1 MGKDNKAKQEMQTAC
16 RDYTLHLHKRL
27 QGVQFKKR
35 APKCIRLIKKFATE
49 VMYTNEVRIDTALNR
64 AVWLNG
70 IRNIPRRIRVRVT
83 RKLTKMRMPRRNSSP
98 LSLTSLATT
107 SPDSR

>member
-1 MGKDNKAKQEMQTAC
+1 MGNKAKQEMQTAC
-16 RDYTLHLHKRL
+16 RDYTPHLHKRL

-70 IRNIPRRIRVRVT
+70 IRNIPRRIRVRVP
-83 RKLTKMRMPRRNSSP
+83 RKRNEDEDAAEKFFSVVAHIP
-98 LSLTSLATT
+98 CN
-107 SPDSR
+107 